1 MLIVLAC
8 LFVVFLGREAKKITN
23 AYLDSVY
30 SGDADFNK
38 PTLIRINDD
47 EGLDYIINTDEIS
60 LITAVNDLRE
70 NNKYLIT
77 FCLKNSNLMDMTF
90 RYDDK
95 LVRDQIYDALSD
107 YNISDKIVFGS
118 KSNE

>member
-1 MLIVLAC
+1 MSVTLLVSKSFKSNDVIQYPWSNEYVHTKEEL
-8 LFVVFLGREAKKITN
+8 EE
-23 AYLDSVY
+23 YLELV
-30 SGDADFNK
+30 
-38 PTLIRINDD
+38 
-47 EGLDYIINTDEIS
+47 DEIVPK
-60 LITAVNDLRE
+60 LAKIEMILRE

-118 KSNE
+118 K